1 MHNMICLQ
9 VMTTF
14 MTMKC
19 FLSNQIKAVFGRVI
33 FACNPTKTIIIIL
46 LKFAE
51 YDTIITNSVPGK

>member
-9 VMTTF
+9 VMITF

-33 FACNPTKTIIIIL
+33 FACNSTKTIIL
-46 LKFAE
+46 LKFTE

>member
-9 VMTTF
+9 VMITF

-19 FLSNQIKAVFGRVI
+19 FLSNQIKAVFGKVI
-33 FACNPTKTIIIIL
+33 FACNPTKTIIL

>member
-9 VMTTF
+9 VMITS

-33 FACNPTKTIIIIL
+33 FACNPTIIIL